1 MISSF
6 ITYRIPLSHDQKTMK
21 TGLLR
26 SQKNF
31 LERTR
36 DYDGSSCQG
45 LNDKIRSE
53 KTAYDEGETELGTN
67 TTNLMDAQCNCAL
80 NGGTACETYNNELT
94 ETLSSFAAQARKY
107 QYLKALEALK
117 GGNKDAINKLI
128 AEVDDE
134 VTSLES
140 DTTSAYVPEVA
151 HALPPVNAYRDNW
164 LEFSYDSRQKHEKS
178 TVEKTS
184 TSISVGVGFTK
195 GLFGGSLNVGYSKQT
210 GDMFRKLST
219 RDTKISGQL
228 LRVTVQKSWFRPEI
242 FRLSDKFVMVSKL
255 CNARPRMGLMFEW
268 NTPQGC
274 VHCYLCHFHSI
285 FFIHIRTYNLLC
297 C

>member
-1 MISSF
+1 MVSSS
-6 ITYRIPLSHDQKTMK
+6 ITHRIPLSHDQKTMK
-21 TGLLR
+21 AGLLR

-36 DYDGSSCQG
+36 DYDGSSCKG
-45 LNDKIRSE
+45 LNDKIGSE
-53 KTAYDEGETELGTN
+53 QTAYNEGETELGTN

-80 NGGTACETYNNELT
+80 SGGTACETYNNELT

-128 AEVDDE
+128 TEVDDE

-140 DTTSAYVPEVA
+140 DPTSVYVPEVA

-164 LEFSYDSRQKHEKS
+164 LHFSYDSRQKHEKR
-178 TVEKTS
+178 TEERTS
-184 TSISVGVGFTK
+184 TSVSVGVSFTF
-195 GLFGGSLNVGYSKQT
+195 GMFGGGLNVGYSKQT
-210 GDMFRKLST
+210 ADIFNKLST

-228 LRVTVQKSWFRPEI
+228 LRVTVQKPWFRPEI
-242 FRLSDKFVMVSKL
+242 FRLSEKFVMVSRL
-255 CNARPRMGLMFEW
+255 CNARPGMGLMLEW
-268 NTPQGC
+268 NIPQSC
-274 VHCYLCHFHSI
+274 VHYYLCS
-285 FFIHIRTYNLLC
+285 LP
-297 C
+297 